1 MIGDKDKKMEQLI
14 TEVLEDFDS
23 YSTNISSE
31 ISRIMIAKAIIKKIK
46 KMYEYSIKY
55 YYS

>member
-46 KMYEYSIKY
+46 KMYDYSIKY